1 MEPYESKALFS
12 YKNTPRLSA
21 FDPDK
26 QGVYFCSPYGVLA
39 FEAEI
44 VSDHG
49 DKFAVRGLSLDAAH
63 GIAEEPLQG
72 LHVAAVPR
80 DLDGMADFRTFVPK
94 RGRTLYC
101 MKVNDLLACSLA
113 LSPLFIALL

>member
-39 FEAEI
+39 FEGKI
-44 VSDHG
+44 VRDHG
-49 DKFAVRGLSLDAAH
+49 DKLRIRRFSLDAAH
-63 GIAEEPLQG
+63 GVAEEPLQG
-72 LHVAAVPR
+72 LHVAAVPGH
-80 DLDGMADFRTFVPK
+80 LDGMADFRDFRPE
-94 RGRTLYC
+94 
-101 MKVNDLLACSLA
+101 S
-113 LSPLFIALL
+113 